1 MASETTRTA
10 RSLVESRTE
19 RFESRHGLAQS
30 QSRLQQALAGARL
43 QGRVIFKPSWKA
55 EGDTTILEAEFSP
68 PAKTLRF
75 VKVMSIAITA
85 LIVVSV
91 WGAVTS
97 PEPALAWLLPIFT
110 VLTVLAFPFVFVAM
124 GSNRE
129 AEESR
134 IRKAIRVALVD
145 EDPAYPPPQKWK
157 DED

>member
-1 MASETTRTA
+1 MSETKRISTA
-10 RSLVESRTE
+10 LVGHHTK
-19 RFESRHGLAQS
+19 RFESRHDLAQS
-30 QSRLQQALAGARL
+30 QARLGQSLAGARL
-43 QGRVIFKPSWKA
+43 EGRVVFTPSWKT
-55 EGDTTILEAEFSP
+55 EGGVTVLDAGFGP
-68 PAKTLRF
+68 PEKTLRF

-85 LIVVSV
+85 LIVATV

-97 PEPALAWLLPIFT
+97 SEPALAWLLPIFT
-110 VLTVLAFPFVFVAM
+110 ALTVLAFPFVFVAM

-145 EDPAYPPPQKWK
+145 EDPAYPPQQKWK